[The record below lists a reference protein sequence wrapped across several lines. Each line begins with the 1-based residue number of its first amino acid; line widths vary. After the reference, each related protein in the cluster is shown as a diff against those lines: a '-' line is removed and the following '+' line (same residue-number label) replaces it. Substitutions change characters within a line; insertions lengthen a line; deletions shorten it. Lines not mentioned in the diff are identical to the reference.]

1 MRIYQVFLEE
11 NALLRTKKLIMDINS
26 RFQAIIDTLFDGKQN
41 AFAKAIGVAPSVIA
55 NVVGSRKGKPSF
67 DVLSKIC
74 ANADISEEWLLS
86 GKGNMKKNTQN
97 SSKIQKE
104 SEDIPTA
111 ERVAGDIK
119 PIPLVTEQAA
129 AGFGN
134 DCFSI
139 QESDVKDYYVIPKFR
154 FNHVDFMIEVS
165 GISMYPHFKSGDVIA
180 CTILHEA
187 KYIQWNRCHVIA
199 TRDQGILVKR
209 IMPSEKEGCFKM
221 VSDNKNFPP
230 FDLPKEDI
238 TGLALV
244 VGCVSLE

>member
-1 MRIYQVFLEE
+1 MNKKSMLEALISHFTNGNKAQFSKLLGVSPQTISAWIARNTFDSELIY
-11 NALLRTKKLIMDINS
+11 AKCRYIN
-26 RFQAIIDTLFDGKQN
+26 
-41 AFAKAIGVAPSVIA
+41 PS
-55 NVVGSRKGKPSF
+55 
-67 DVLSKIC
+67 
-74 ANADISEEWLLS
+74 WLLT
-86 GKGNMKKNTQN
+86 GQGDMLVKNDVQQN
-97 SSKIQKE
+97 IESKREAIPAME
-104 SEDIPTA
+104 EIPSDIA
-111 ERVAGDIK
+111 
-119 PIPLVTEQAA
+119 PIPLVTERAA

-139 QESDVKDYYVIPKFR
+139 QESDVRDYYIIPKFR

-180 CTILHEA
+180 CTILRDA

-209 IMPSEKEGCFKM
+209 IMPSEKEGCFKI
-221 VSDNKNFPP
+221 VSENKDFPP

>member
-1 MRIYQVFLEE
+1 MNKKSMLEALISHFTNGNKAQFSKLLGVSPQTISAWIARNTFDSELIY
-11 NALLRTKKLIMDINS
+11 
-26 RFQAIIDTLFDGKQN
+26 
-41 AFAKAIGVAPSVIA
+41 AKCRHVNPS
-55 NVVGSRKGKPSF
+55 
-67 DVLSKIC
+67 
-74 ANADISEEWLLS
+74 WLLT
-86 GKGNMKKNTQN
+86 GQGDMLVKNDVQQN
-97 SSKIQKE
+97 IESKREAIPIME
-104 SEDIPTA
+104 EIPSDIA
-111 ERVAGDIK
+111 
-119 PIPLVTEQAA
+119 PIPLVTERAA

-139 QESDVKDYYVIPKFR
+139 QESDVRDYYIIPKFR

-180 CTILHEA
+180 CTILRDA

-209 IMPSEKEGCFKM
+209 IMPSEKEGCFKI
-221 VSDNKNFPP
+221 VSENKDFPP

>member
-1 MRIYQVFLEE
+1 MNKKSMLEALISHFTNGNKAQFSKLLGVSPQTISAWIARNTFDSELIY
-11 NALLRTKKLIMDINS
+11 AKCRYIN
-26 RFQAIIDTLFDGKQN
+26 
-41 AFAKAIGVAPSVIA
+41 PS
-55 NVVGSRKGKPSF
+55 
-67 DVLSKIC
+67 
-74 ANADISEEWLLS
+74 WLLT
-86 GKGNMKKNTQN
+86 GQGDMLVKNDVQQN
-97 SSKIQKE
+97 IESKREAIPAME
-104 SEDIPTA
+104 EIPSDIA
-111 ERVAGDIK
+111 
-119 PIPLVTEQAA
+119 PIPLVTERAA

-139 QESDVKDYYVIPKFR
+139 QESDVKDYYIIPKFR

-180 CTILHEA
+180 CTILRDA

-209 IMPSEKEGCFKM
+209 IMPSEKEGCFKI
-221 VSDNKNFPP
+221 VSENKDFPP

>member
-1 MRIYQVFLEE
+1 MLEALISHFTKGNKAQFSKLLGVSPQTISAWIARNTFDSELIY
-11 NALLRTKKLIMDINS
+11 AKCRYIN
-26 RFQAIIDTLFDGKQN
+26 
-41 AFAKAIGVAPSVIA
+41 PS
-55 NVVGSRKGKPSF
+55 
-67 DVLSKIC
+67 
-74 ANADISEEWLLS
+74 WLLT
-86 GKGNMKKNTQN
+86 GQGDMLVKNDVQQN
-97 SSKIQKE
+97 VETKREAIPAMEGIPS
-104 SEDIPTA
+104 DIA
-111 ERVAGDIK
+111 
-119 PIPLVTEQAA
+119 PIPLVTEHAA

-139 QESDVKDYYVIPKFR
+139 QESDVKDYYIIPKFR

-209 IMPSEKEGCFKM
+209 IMPSEKEGCFKI

>member
-1 MRIYQVFLEE
+1 MLEALISHFTNGNKAQFSKLLGVSPQTISAWIARNTFDSELIY
-11 NALLRTKKLIMDINS
+11 
-26 RFQAIIDTLFDGKQN
+26 
-41 AFAKAIGVAPSVIA
+41 AKCRCVNPS
-55 NVVGSRKGKPSF
+55 
-67 DVLSKIC
+67 
-74 ANADISEEWLLS
+74 WLLT
-86 GKGNMKKNTQN
+86 GQGDMLVQN
-97 SSKIQKE
+97 DVQQNVETKREAIPAMEGIPS
-104 SEDIPTA
+104 DIA
-111 ERVAGDIK
+111 
-119 PIPLVTEQAA
+119 PIPLVTEHAA

-139 QESDVKDYYVIPKFR
+139 QESEVKDYYIIPKFR

-209 IMPSEKEGCFKM
+209 IMPSEKEGCFKI
-221 VSDNKNFPP
+221 VSENKDFPP

>member
-1 MRIYQVFLEE
+1 MNKKSMLEALISHFTNGNKAQFSKLLGVSPQTISAWIARNTFDSELIY
-11 NALLRTKKLIMDINS
+11 AKCRYIN
-26 RFQAIIDTLFDGKQN
+26 
-41 AFAKAIGVAPSVIA
+41 PS
-55 NVVGSRKGKPSF
+55 
-67 DVLSKIC
+67 
-74 ANADISEEWLLS
+74 WLLT
-86 GKGNMKKNTQN
+86 GQGDMLVKNDVQQN
-97 SSKIQKE
+97 VETKREAIPAMEGISS
-104 SEDIPTA
+104 DIA
-111 ERVAGDIK
+111 
-119 PIPLVTEQAA
+119 PIPLVTEHAA

-139 QESDVKDYYVIPKFR
+139 QENDVKDYYIIPKFR

-180 CTILHEA
+180 CTILHET

-209 IMPSEKEGCFKM
+209 IMPSEKEGCFKI
-221 VSDNKNFPP
+221 VSENKDFPP

>member
-1 MRIYQVFLEE
+1 MLEALISHFTNGNKAQFSKLLGVSPQTISAWIARNTFDSELIY
-11 NALLRTKKLIMDINS
+11 AKCRY
-26 RFQAIIDTLFDGKQN
+26 ID
-41 AFAKAIGVAPSVIA
+41 PS
-55 NVVGSRKGKPSF
+55 
-67 DVLSKIC
+67 
-74 ANADISEEWLLS
+74 WLLT
-86 GKGNMKKNTQN
+86 GQGDMLVKNDVQQN
-97 SSKIQKE
+97 VETKREAIPAMEGIPS
-104 SEDIPTA
+104 DIA
-111 ERVAGDIK
+111 
-119 PIPLVTEQAA
+119 PIPLVTEHAA

-139 QESDVKDYYVIPKFR
+139 QESDVKDYYIIPKFR

-209 IMPSEKEGCFKM
+209 IMPSEKEGCFKI
-221 VSDNKNFPP
+221 VSENKDFPP

>member
-1 MRIYQVFLEE
+1 MLEALISHFTNGNKAQFSKLLGVSPQTISAWIARNTFDSELIY
-11 NALLRTKKLIMDINS
+11 AKCRYIN
-26 RFQAIIDTLFDGKQN
+26 
-41 AFAKAIGVAPSVIA
+41 PS
-55 NVVGSRKGKPSF
+55 
-67 DVLSKIC
+67 
-74 ANADISEEWLLS
+74 WLLT
-86 GKGNMKKNTQN
+86 GQGDMLVKNDVQQN
-97 SSKIQKE
+97 VETKRETIPAMEGIPS
-104 SEDIPTA
+104 DIA
-111 ERVAGDIK
+111 
-119 PIPLVTEQAA
+119 PIPLVTEHAA

-139 QESDVKDYYVIPKFR
+139 QESDVKDYYIIPKFR

-209 IMPSEKEGCFKM
+209 IMPSEKEGCFKI
-221 VSDNKNFPP
+221 VSENKDFPP

>member
-1 MRIYQVFLEE
+1 MLEALISHFTNGNKAQFSKLLGVSPQTISAWIARNTFDSELIY
-11 NALLRTKKLIMDINS
+11 
-26 RFQAIIDTLFDGKQN
+26 
-41 AFAKAIGVAPSVIA
+41 AKCRHVNPS
-55 NVVGSRKGKPSF
+55 
-67 DVLSKIC
+67 
-74 ANADISEEWLLS
+74 WLLT
-86 GKGNMKKNTQN
+86 GQGDMLVKNDVQQN
-97 SSKIQKE
+97 IESKREAIPIME
-104 SEDIPTA
+104 EIPSDIA
-111 ERVAGDIK
+111 
-119 PIPLVTEQAA
+119 PIPLVTERAA

-139 QESDVKDYYVIPKFR
+139 QESDVRDYYIIPKFR
-154 FNHVDFMIEVS
+154 FNHVDFMIELS

-180 CTILHEA
+180 CTILRDA

-209 IMPSEKEGCFKM
+209 IMPSEKEGCFKI
-221 VSDNKNFPP
+221 VSENKDFPP

>member
-1 MRIYQVFLEE
+1 MLEALISHFTNGNKAQFSKLLGVSPQTISAWIARNTFDSELIY
-11 NALLRTKKLIMDINS
+11 AKCRYIN
-26 RFQAIIDTLFDGKQN
+26 
-41 AFAKAIGVAPSVIA
+41 PS
-55 NVVGSRKGKPSF
+55 
-67 DVLSKIC
+67 
-74 ANADISEEWLLS
+74 WLLT
-86 GKGNMKKNTQN
+86 GQGDMLVKNDVQQN
-97 SSKIQKE
+97 IESKREAIPAME
-104 SEDIPTA
+104 EIPSDIA
-111 ERVAGDIK
+111 
-119 PIPLVTEQAA
+119 PIPLVTERAA

-139 QESDVKDYYVIPKFR
+139 QESDVRDYYIIPKFR

-180 CTILHEA
+180 CTILRDA

-209 IMPSEKEGCFKM
+209 IMPSEKEGCFKI
-221 VSDNKNFPP
+221 VSENKDFPP
-230 FDLPKEDI
+230 FGLPKEDI

>member
-1 MRIYQVFLEE
+1 MNKKSMLEALISHFTNGNKAQFSKLLGVSPQTISAWIARNTFDSELIY
-11 NALLRTKKLIMDINS
+11 
-26 RFQAIIDTLFDGKQN
+26 
-41 AFAKAIGVAPSVIA
+41 AKCRYVNPS
-55 NVVGSRKGKPSF
+55 
-67 DVLSKIC
+67 
-74 ANADISEEWLLS
+74 WLLT
-86 GKGNMKKNTQN
+86 GQGDMLVKNDVQQN
-97 SSKIQKE
+97 VETKREAIPAMEGISS
-104 SEDIPTA
+104 DIA
-111 ERVAGDIK
+111 
-119 PIPLVTEQAA
+119 PIPLVTEHAA

-139 QESDVKDYYVIPKFR
+139 QENDVKDYYIIPKFR

-180 CTILHEA
+180 CTILHET

-209 IMPSEKEGCFKM
+209 IMPSEKEGCFKI
-221 VSDNKNFPP
+221 VSENKDFPP

-238 TGLALV
+238 TGLALM

>member
-1 MRIYQVFLEE
+1 MNKKSMLEALISHFTNGNKAQFSKLLGVSPQTISAWIARNTFDSELIY
-11 NALLRTKKLIMDINS
+11 AKCRYIN
-26 RFQAIIDTLFDGKQN
+26 
-41 AFAKAIGVAPSVIA
+41 PS
-55 NVVGSRKGKPSF
+55 
-67 DVLSKIC
+67 
-74 ANADISEEWLLS
+74 WLLT
-86 GKGNMKKNTQN
+86 GQGDMLVKNDVQQN
-97 SSKIQKE
+97 VETKRETIPAMEGIPS
-104 SEDIPTA
+104 DIA
-111 ERVAGDIK
+111 
-119 PIPLVTEQAA
+119 PIPLVTEHAA

-139 QESDVKDYYVIPKFR
+139 QESDVKDYYIIPKFR

-209 IMPSEKEGCFKM
+209 IMPSEKEGCFKI
-221 VSDNKNFPP
+221 VSENKDFPP

>member
-1 MRIYQVFLEE
+1 MLEALISHFTNGNKAQFSKLLGVSPQTISAWIARNTFDPELIY
-11 NALLRTKKLIMDINS
+11 AKCRYIN
-26 RFQAIIDTLFDGKQN
+26 
-41 AFAKAIGVAPSVIA
+41 PS
-55 NVVGSRKGKPSF
+55 
-67 DVLSKIC
+67 
-74 ANADISEEWLLS
+74 WLLT
-86 GKGNMKKNTQN
+86 GQGDMLVKNDVQQN
-97 SSKIQKE
+97 IESKREAIPAME
-104 SEDIPTA
+104 EIPSDIA
-111 ERVAGDIK
+111 
-119 PIPLVTEQAA
+119 PIPLVTERAA

-139 QESDVKDYYVIPKFR
+139 QESDVRDYYIIPKFR

-180 CTILHEA
+180 CTILRDA

-209 IMPSEKEGCFKM
+209 IMPSEKEGCFKI
-221 VSDNKNFPP
+221 VSENKDFPP

>member
-1 MRIYQVFLEE
+1 MNKKSMLEALISHFTNGNKAQFSKLLGVSPQTISAWIARNTFDSELIY
-11 NALLRTKKLIMDINS
+11 AKCRYIN
-26 RFQAIIDTLFDGKQN
+26 
-41 AFAKAIGVAPSVIA
+41 PS
-55 NVVGSRKGKPSF
+55 
-67 DVLSKIC
+67 
-74 ANADISEEWLLS
+74 WLLT
-86 GKGNMKKNTQN
+86 GQGDMLVKNDVQQN
-97 SSKIQKE
+97 VETKREAIPAMEGIPS
-104 SEDIPTA
+104 DIA
-111 ERVAGDIK
+111 
-119 PIPLVTEQAA
+119 PIPLVTEHAA

-139 QESDVKDYYVIPKFR
+139 QESDVKDYYIIPKFR

-165 GISMYPHFKSGDVIA
+165 GITMYPHFKSGDVIA

-209 IMPSEKEGCFKM
+209 IMPSEKEGCFKI
-221 VSDNKNFPP
+221 VSENKDFPP

>member
-1 MRIYQVFLEE
+1 MNKKTMLEALISHFTNGNKAQFSKLLGVSPQTISAWIARNTFDSELIY
-11 NALLRTKKLIMDINS
+11 AKCRYIN
-26 RFQAIIDTLFDGKQN
+26 
-41 AFAKAIGVAPSVIA
+41 PS
-55 NVVGSRKGKPSF
+55 
-67 DVLSKIC
+67 
-74 ANADISEEWLLS
+74 WLLT
-86 GKGNMKKNTQN
+86 GQGDMLVKNDVQQN
-97 SSKIQKE
+97 IESKREAIPAME
-104 SEDIPTA
+104 EIPSDIA
-111 ERVAGDIK
+111 
-119 PIPLVTEQAA
+119 PIPLVTERAA

-139 QESDVKDYYVIPKFR
+139 QESDVRDYYIIPKFR

-180 CTILHEA
+180 CTILRDA

-209 IMPSEKEGCFKM
+209 IMPSEKEGCFKI
-221 VSDNKNFPP
+221 VSENKDFPP

>member
-1 MRIYQVFLEE
+1 MLEALISHFTNGNKAQFSKLLGVSPQTISAWIARNTFDSELIY
-11 NALLRTKKLIMDINS
+11 AKCRYIN
-26 RFQAIIDTLFDGKQN
+26 
-41 AFAKAIGVAPSVIA
+41 PS
-55 NVVGSRKGKPSF
+55 
-67 DVLSKIC
+67 
-74 ANADISEEWLLS
+74 WLLT
-86 GKGNMKKNTQN
+86 GQGDMLVKNDVQQN
-97 SSKIQKE
+97 VETKREAIPAMEGIPS
-104 SEDIPTA
+104 DIA
-111 ERVAGDIK
+111 
-119 PIPLVTEQAA
+119 PIPLVTEHAA

-139 QESDVKDYYVIPKFR
+139 QESDVKDYYIIPKFR

-199 TRDQGILVKR
+199 TRNQGILVKR
-209 IMPSEKEGCFKM
+209 IMPSEKEGCFKI
-221 VSDNKNFPP
+221 VSENKDFPP

>member
-1 MRIYQVFLEE
+1 MLEALISHFTNGNKAQFSKLLGVSPQTISAWIARNTFDSELIY
-11 NALLRTKKLIMDINS
+11 
-26 RFQAIIDTLFDGKQN
+26 
-41 AFAKAIGVAPSVIA
+41 AKCRYVNPS
-55 NVVGSRKGKPSF
+55 
-67 DVLSKIC
+67 
-74 ANADISEEWLLS
+74 WLLT
-86 GKGNMKKNTQN
+86 GKGDMLVKNDVQQN
-97 SSKIQKE
+97 VETKREAIPAMEGIPS
-104 SEDIPTA
+104 DIA
-111 ERVAGDIK
+111 
-119 PIPLVTEQAA
+119 PIPLVTEHAA

-139 QESDVKDYYVIPKFR
+139 QESDVKDYYIIPKFR

-209 IMPSEKEGCFKM
+209 IMPSEKEGCFKI
-221 VSDNKNFPP
+221 VSENKDFPP

>member
-1 MRIYQVFLEE
+1 MNKKSMLEALISHFTNGNKAQFSKLLGVSPQTISAWIARNTFDSELIY
-11 NALLRTKKLIMDINS
+11 
-26 RFQAIIDTLFDGKQN
+26 
-41 AFAKAIGVAPSVIA
+41 AKCRYVNPS
-55 NVVGSRKGKPSF
+55 
-67 DVLSKIC
+67 
-74 ANADISEEWLLS
+74 WLLT
-86 GKGNMKKNTQN
+86 GQGDMLVKNDVQQN
-97 SSKIQKE
+97 VETKREAIPAMEGISS
-104 SEDIPTA
+104 DIA
-111 ERVAGDIK
+111 
-119 PIPLVTEQAA
+119 PIPLVTEHAA

-139 QESDVKDYYVIPKFR
+139 QENDVKDYYIIPKFR

-180 CTILHEA
+180 CTILHET

-209 IMPSEKEGCFKM
+209 IMPSEKEGCFKI
-221 VSDNKNFPP
+221 VSENKDFPP

>member
-1 MRIYQVFLEE
+1 MNKKSMLEALISHFTNGNKAQFSKLLGVSPQTISAWIARNTFDSELIY
-11 NALLRTKKLIMDINS
+11 AKCRHIN
-26 RFQAIIDTLFDGKQN
+26 
-41 AFAKAIGVAPSVIA
+41 PS
-55 NVVGSRKGKPSF
+55 
-67 DVLSKIC
+67 
-74 ANADISEEWLLS
+74 WLLT
-86 GKGNMKKNTQN
+86 GKGDMLVKNDVQQN
-97 SSKIQKE
+97 VETKREAIPAMEGIPS
-104 SEDIPTA
+104 DIA
-111 ERVAGDIK
+111 
-119 PIPLVTEQAA
+119 PIPLVTEHAA

-139 QESDVKDYYVIPKFR
+139 QESDVKDYYIIPKFR

-209 IMPSEKEGCFKM
+209 IMPSEKEGCFKI
-221 VSDNKNFPP
+221 VSENKDFPP

>member
-1 MRIYQVFLEE
+1 MNKKSMLEALISHFTNGNKAQFSKLLGVSPQTISAWIARNTFDSELIY
-11 NALLRTKKLIMDINS
+11 
-26 RFQAIIDTLFDGKQN
+26 
-41 AFAKAIGVAPSVIA
+41 AKCRYVNPS
-55 NVVGSRKGKPSF
+55 
-67 DVLSKIC
+67 
-74 ANADISEEWLLS
+74 WLLT
-86 GKGNMKKNTQN
+86 GQGDMLVKNDVQQN
-97 SSKIQKE
+97 VETKREAIPAMEGISS
-104 SEDIPTA
+104 DIA
-111 ERVAGDIK
+111 
-119 PIPLVTEQAA
+119 PIPLVTEHAA

-139 QESDVKDYYVIPKFR
+139 QESDVKDYYIIPKFR

-180 CTILHEA
+180 CTILHET

-209 IMPSEKEGCFKM
+209 IMPSEKEGCFKI
-221 VSDNKNFPP
+221 VSENKDFPP

>member
-1 MRIYQVFLEE
+1 MNKKSMLEALISHFTNGNKAQFSKLLGVSPQTISAWIARNTFDSELIY
-11 NALLRTKKLIMDINS
+11 
-26 RFQAIIDTLFDGKQN
+26 
-41 AFAKAIGVAPSVIA
+41 AKCRYVNPS
-55 NVVGSRKGKPSF
+55 
-67 DVLSKIC
+67 
-74 ANADISEEWLLS
+74 WLLT
-86 GKGNMKKNTQN
+86 GQGDMLVKNDVQQN
-97 SSKIQKE
+97 IESKREAIPAME
-104 SEDIPTA
+104 EIPSDIA
-111 ERVAGDIK
+111 
-119 PIPLVTEQAA
+119 PIPLVTERAA

-139 QESDVKDYYVIPKFR
+139 QESDVKDYYIIPKFR

-180 CTILHEA
+180 CTILRDA

-209 IMPSEKEGCFKM
+209 IMPSEKEGCFKI
-221 VSDNKNFPP
+221 VSENKDFPP

>member
-1 MRIYQVFLEE
+1 MNKKSMLEALISHFTNGNKAQFSKLLGVSPQTISAWIARNTFDSELIY
-11 NALLRTKKLIMDINS
+11 AKCRHIN
-26 RFQAIIDTLFDGKQN
+26 
-41 AFAKAIGVAPSVIA
+41 PS
-55 NVVGSRKGKPSF
+55 
-67 DVLSKIC
+67 
-74 ANADISEEWLLS
+74 WLLT
-86 GKGNMKKNTQN
+86 GQGDMLVKNDVQQN
-97 SSKIQKE
+97 IESKREAIPAME
-104 SEDIPTA
+104 EIPSDIA
-111 ERVAGDIK
+111 
-119 PIPLVTEQAA
+119 PIPLVTERAA

-139 QESDVKDYYVIPKFR
+139 QESDVRDYYIIPKFR

-180 CTILHEA
+180 CTILRDA

-209 IMPSEKEGCFKM
+209 IMPSEKEGCFKI
-221 VSDNKNFPP
+221 VSENKDFPP

>member
-1 MRIYQVFLEE
+1 MLEALISHFTNGNKAQFSKLLGVSPQTISAWIARNTFDSELIY
-11 NALLRTKKLIMDINS
+11 AKCRYIN
-26 RFQAIIDTLFDGKQN
+26 
-41 AFAKAIGVAPSVIA
+41 PS
-55 NVVGSRKGKPSF
+55 
-67 DVLSKIC
+67 
-74 ANADISEEWLLS
+74 WLLT
-86 GKGNMKKNTQN
+86 GQGDMLVKNDVQQN
-97 SSKIQKE
+97 VETKREAIPAMEGIPS
-104 SEDIPTA
+104 DIA
-111 ERVAGDIK
+111 
-119 PIPLVTEQAA
+119 PIPLVTEHAA

-139 QESDVKDYYVIPKFR
+139 QESDVKDYYIIPKFR

-209 IMPSEKEGCFKM
+209 IMPSEKEGCFKIA
-221 VSDNKNFPP
+221 SENKDFPP

>member
-1 MRIYQVFLEE
+1 MNKKSMLEALISHFTNGNKAQFSKLLGVSPQTISAWIARNTFDSELIY
-11 NALLRTKKLIMDINS
+11 
-26 RFQAIIDTLFDGKQN
+26 
-41 AFAKAIGVAPSVIA
+41 AKCRHVNPS
-55 NVVGSRKGKPSF
+55 
-67 DVLSKIC
+67 
-74 ANADISEEWLLS
+74 WLLT
-86 GKGNMKKNTQN
+86 GQGDMLVKNDVQQN
-97 SSKIQKE
+97 IESKREAIPVME
-104 SEDIPTA
+104 EIPSDIA
-111 ERVAGDIK
+111 
-119 PIPLVTEQAA
+119 PIPLVTERAA

-139 QESDVKDYYVIPKFR
+139 QESDVRDYYIIPKFR

-165 GISMYPHFKSGDVIA
+165 GISMFPHFKSGDVIA
-180 CTILHEA
+180 CTILRDA

-209 IMPSEKEGCFKM
+209 IMPSEKEGCFKI
-221 VSDNKNFPP
+221 VSENKDFPP

>member
-1 MRIYQVFLEE
+1 MLEALISHFTNGNKAQFSKLLGVSPQTISAWIARNTFDSELIY
-11 NALLRTKKLIMDINS
+11 AKCRYIN
-26 RFQAIIDTLFDGKQN
+26 
-41 AFAKAIGVAPSVIA
+41 PS
-55 NVVGSRKGKPSF
+55 
-67 DVLSKIC
+67 
-74 ANADISEEWLLS
+74 WLLT
-86 GKGNMKKNTQN
+86 GQGDMLVKNDVQQN
-97 SSKIQKE
+97 IESKREAIPAME
-104 SEDIPTA
+104 EIPSDIA
-111 ERVAGDIK
+111 
-119 PIPLVTEQAA
+119 PIPLVTERAA

-139 QESDVKDYYVIPKFR
+139 QESDVKDYYIIPKFR

-209 IMPSEKEGCFKM
+209 IMPSEKEGCFKI

>member
-1 MRIYQVFLEE
+1 MLEALISHFTNGNKAQFSKLSGVSPQTISAWIARNTFDSELIY
-11 NALLRTKKLIMDINS
+11 
-26 RFQAIIDTLFDGKQN
+26 
-41 AFAKAIGVAPSVIA
+41 AKCRYVNPS
-55 NVVGSRKGKPSF
+55 
-67 DVLSKIC
+67 
-74 ANADISEEWLLS
+74 WLLT
-86 GKGNMKKNTQN
+86 GKGDMLVKNDVQQN
-97 SSKIQKE
+97 VETKREAIPAMEGIPS
-104 SEDIPTA
+104 DIA
-111 ERVAGDIK
+111 
-119 PIPLVTEQAA
+119 PIPLVTEHAA

-139 QESDVKDYYVIPKFR
+139 QESDVKDYYIIPKFR

-209 IMPSEKEGCFKM
+209 IMPSEKEGCFKI
-221 VSDNKNFPP
+221 VSENKDFPP

>member
-1 MRIYQVFLEE
+1 MLEALISHFTNGNKAQFSKLLGVSPQTISAWIARNTFDSELIY
-11 NALLRTKKLIMDINS
+11 
-26 RFQAIIDTLFDGKQN
+26 
-41 AFAKAIGVAPSVIA
+41 AKCRYVNPS
-55 NVVGSRKGKPSF
+55 
-67 DVLSKIC
+67 
-74 ANADISEEWLLS
+74 WLLT
-86 GKGNMKKNTQN
+86 GQGDMLVKNDVQQN
-97 SSKIQKE
+97 VDTKRETIPAMEGIPS
-104 SEDIPTA
+104 DIA
-111 ERVAGDIK
+111 
-119 PIPLVTEQAA
+119 PIPLVTEHAA

-139 QESDVKDYYVIPKFR
+139 QESDVKDYYIIPKFR

-209 IMPSEKEGCFKM
+209 IMPSEKEGCFKI
-221 VSDNKNFPP
+221 VSENKDFPP

>member
-1 MRIYQVFLEE
+1 MNKKSMLEALISHFTNGNKAQFSKLLGVSPQTISAWIARNTFDSELIYARCRYV
-11 NALLRTKKLIMDINS
+11 N
-26 RFQAIIDTLFDGKQN
+26 
-41 AFAKAIGVAPSVIA
+41 PS
-55 NVVGSRKGKPSF
+55 
-67 DVLSKIC
+67 
-74 ANADISEEWLLS
+74 WLLT
-86 GKGNMKKNTQN
+86 GKGDMLVKNDVQQN
-97 SSKIQKE
+97 VETKREAIPAMEGIPS
-104 SEDIPTA
+104 DIA
-111 ERVAGDIK
+111 
-119 PIPLVTEQAA
+119 PIPLVTEHAA

-139 QESDVKDYYVIPKFR
+139 QESDVKDYYIIPKFR

-209 IMPSEKEGCFKM
+209 IMPSEKEGCFKI
-221 VSDNKNFPP
+221 VSENKDFPP

>member
-1 MRIYQVFLEE
+1 MLEALISHFTNGNKAQFSKLLGVSPQTISAWIARNTFDSELIY
-11 NALLRTKKLIMDINS
+11 
-26 RFQAIIDTLFDGKQN
+26 
-41 AFAKAIGVAPSVIA
+41 AKCRYVNPS
-55 NVVGSRKGKPSF
+55 
-67 DVLSKIC
+67 
-74 ANADISEEWLLS
+74 WLLT
-86 GKGNMKKNTQN
+86 GQGDMLVKNDVQQN
-97 SSKIQKE
+97 VETKREAIPAMEGISS
-104 SEDIPTA
+104 DIA
-111 ERVAGDIK
+111 
-119 PIPLVTEQAA
+119 PIPLVTEHAA

-139 QESDVKDYYVIPKFR
+139 QESDVKDYYIIPKFR

-180 CTILHEA
+180 CTILHET

-209 IMPSEKEGCFKM
+209 IMPSEKEGCFKI
-221 VSDNKNFPP
+221 VSENKDFPP

>member
-1 MRIYQVFLEE
+1 MLEALISHFTNGNKAQFSKLLGVSPQTISAWIARNTFDSELIY
-11 NALLRTKKLIMDINS
+11 AKCRHIN
-26 RFQAIIDTLFDGKQN
+26 
-41 AFAKAIGVAPSVIA
+41 PS
-55 NVVGSRKGKPSF
+55 
-67 DVLSKIC
+67 
-74 ANADISEEWLLS
+74 WLLT
-86 GKGNMKKNTQN
+86 GQGDMLVKNDVQQN
-97 SSKIQKE
+97 IESKREAIPAME
-104 SEDIPTA
+104 EIPSDIA
-111 ERVAGDIK
+111 
-119 PIPLVTEQAA
+119 PIPLVTERAA

-139 QESDVKDYYVIPKFR
+139 QESDVRDYYIIPKFR

-180 CTILHEA
+180 CTILRDA

-209 IMPSEKEGCFKM
+209 IMPSEKEGCFKI
-221 VSDNKNFPP
+221 VSENKDFPP